1 MSLVNEVRIYETIL
15 QSLNRSFTAF
25 KMTMVFVGRAL
36 PLDPDEIKIRFHPYE
51 ILNSNFMG
59 QVGQAHLLF
68 CLDAKK

>member
-1 MSLVNEVRIYETIL
+1 
-15 QSLNRSFTAF
+15 
-25 KMTMVFVGRAL
+25 MTMVFVGRAL